1 MAYRKITDIR
11 DTIGMRAVFYAR
23 VSTAEEEQL
32 NAIELQIEENRGC
45 IKDHGWKLVGEYI
58 DRSKSG
64 TMVKGRDDYQRLY
77 EDLYEDLFDIV
88 VIKYNNEKIIKR
100 VIGLPGDY
108 IEYKDN
114 ILYVNGKEIKE
125 EYKRDITNNF
135 SLKDLGYEKIPEN
148 KYLVLGDNRSISK
161 DSRIIGLIDKEDI
174 EGYTGIIVFPF
185 KRIGNVI
192 E

>member
-1 MAYRKITDIR
+1 MVPTLLDGDIMILDKIGYRINGLKR
-11 DTIGMRAVFYAR
+11 
-23 VSTAEEEQL
+23 
-32 NAIELQIEENRGC
+32 
-45 IKDHGWKLVGEYI
+45 
-58 DRSKSG
+58 
-64 TMVKGRDDYQRLY
+64 
-77 EDLYEDLFDIV
+77 FDIV

-135 SLKDLGYEKIPEN
+135 SLKDLEYEKIPEN

>member
-1 MAYRKITDIR
+1 MVPTLLDGDIMILDKIGYRINGLKR
-11 DTIGMRAVFYAR
+11 
-23 VSTAEEEQL
+23 
-32 NAIELQIEENRGC
+32 
-45 IKDHGWKLVGEYI
+45 
-58 DRSKSG
+58 
-64 TMVKGRDDYQRLY
+64 
-77 EDLYEDLFDIV
+77 FDIV

-108 IEYKDN
+108 IEDKDN

>member
-1 MAYRKITDIR
+1 MVPTLLDGDIMVLDKIGYRINGLKR
-11 DTIGMRAVFYAR
+11 
-23 VSTAEEEQL
+23 
-32 NAIELQIEENRGC
+32 
-45 IKDHGWKLVGEYI
+45 
-58 DRSKSG
+58 
-64 TMVKGRDDYQRLY
+64 
-77 EDLYEDLFDIV
+77 FDIV

>member
-1 MAYRKITDIR
+1 MVPTLLDGDIMILDKIGYRINGLKR
-11 DTIGMRAVFYAR
+11 
-23 VSTAEEEQL
+23 
-32 NAIELQIEENRGC
+32 
-45 IKDHGWKLVGEYI
+45 
-58 DRSKSG
+58 
-64 TMVKGRDDYQRLY
+64 
-77 EDLYEDLFDIV
+77 FDIV

-135 SLKDLGYEKIPEN
+135 SLKDLGYEKFQ
-148 KYLVLGDNRSISK
+148 KKKTLVLGDNRSISK

>member
-1 MAYRKITDIR
+1 MVPTLLDGDIMILDKIGYRINGLKR
-11 DTIGMRAVFYAR
+11 
-23 VSTAEEEQL
+23 
-32 NAIELQIEENRGC
+32 
-45 IKDHGWKLVGEYI
+45 
-58 DRSKSG
+58 
-64 TMVKGRDDYQRLY
+64 
-77 EDLYEDLFDIV
+77 FDIV

-125 EYKRDITNNF
+125 EYKREITNNF

>member
-1 MAYRKITDIR
+1 MINFREANENNILKECLQYFLIIIFVLLFRTFLYSPIRVTGDSMVPTLLDGDIMILDKIGYRINGLKR
-11 DTIGMRAVFYAR
+11 
-23 VSTAEEEQL
+23 
-32 NAIELQIEENRGC
+32 
-45 IKDHGWKLVGEYI
+45 
-58 DRSKSG
+58 
-64 TMVKGRDDYQRLY
+64 
-77 EDLYEDLFDIV
+77 FDIV

>member
-1 MAYRKITDIR
+1 MVPTLLDGDIMILDKIGYRINGLKR
-11 DTIGMRAVFYAR
+11 
-23 VSTAEEEQL
+23 
-32 NAIELQIEENRGC
+32 
-45 IKDHGWKLVGEYI
+45 
-58 DRSKSG
+58 
-64 TMVKGRDDYQRLY
+64 
-77 EDLYEDLFDIV
+77 FDIV

>member
-1 MAYRKITDIR
+1 MILDKIGYRINGLKR
-11 DTIGMRAVFYAR
+11 
-23 VSTAEEEQL
+23 
-32 NAIELQIEENRGC
+32 
-45 IKDHGWKLVGEYI
+45 
-58 DRSKSG
+58 
-64 TMVKGRDDYQRLY
+64 
-77 EDLYEDLFDIV
+77 FDIV

>member
-1 MAYRKITDIR
+1 MVPTLLDGDIMILDKIGYRINGLKR
-11 DTIGMRAVFYAR
+11 
-23 VSTAEEEQL
+23 
-32 NAIELQIEENRGC
+32 
-45 IKDHGWKLVGEYI
+45 
-58 DRSKSG
+58 
-64 TMVKGRDDYQRLY
+64 
-77 EDLYEDLFDIV
+77 FDIV
-88 VIKYNNEKIIKR
+88 VIKYNNEKISSDMQRKFMTGAEKVYVKR

>member
-1 MAYRKITDIR
+1 MVPTLLDGDIMILDKIGYRINGLKR
-11 DTIGMRAVFYAR
+11 
-23 VSTAEEEQL
+23 
-32 NAIELQIEENRGC
+32 
-45 IKDHGWKLVGEYI
+45 
-58 DRSKSG
+58 
-64 TMVKGRDDYQRLY
+64 
-77 EDLYEDLFDIV
+77 FDIV

-100 VIGLPGDY
+100 VSGLPGDY

>member
-1 MAYRKITDIR
+1 MVPTLLDGDIMILDKIGYRINGLKR
-11 DTIGMRAVFYAR
+11 
-23 VSTAEEEQL
+23 
-32 NAIELQIEENRGC
+32 
-45 IKDHGWKLVGEYI
+45 
-58 DRSKSG
+58 
-64 TMVKGRDDYQRLY
+64 
-77 EDLYEDLFDIV
+77 FDIV

-161 DSRIIGLIDKEDI
+161 DSRIIGLIDKKDI

>member
-1 MAYRKITDIR
+1 MVPTLLDGDIMILDKIGYRINGLKR
-11 DTIGMRAVFYAR
+11 
-23 VSTAEEEQL
+23 
-32 NAIELQIEENRGC
+32 
-45 IKDHGWKLVGEYI
+45 
-58 DRSKSG
+58 
-64 TMVKGRDDYQRLY
+64 
-77 EDLYEDLFDIV
+77 FDIV

-135 SLKDLGYEKIPEN
+135 SLKDLGYEKIP
-148 KYLVLGDNRSISK
+148 LGDNRSISK

>member
-1 MAYRKITDIR
+1 MVPTLLDGDIMILDKI
-11 DTIGMRAVFYAR
+11 
-23 VSTAEEEQL
+23 
-32 NAIELQIEENRGC
+32 GC
-45 IKDHGWKLVGEYI
+45 RINGLK
-58 DRSKSG
+58 R
-64 TMVKGRDDYQRLY
+64 
-77 EDLYEDLFDIV
+77 FDIV

-114 ILYVNGKEIKE
+114 ILYVNGKIIKE

-148 KYLVLGDNRSISK
+148 KYLVLGDNRGISK

-174 EGYTGIIVFPF
+174 EGYTGIIVLPF
-185 KRIGNVI
+185 KRIGNVM